1 MQTLWHDVRY
11 GLRMLA
17 KSPGFAAVAI
27 LTLALGTGA
36 TTTIF
41 SVVNAVLLQ
50 PLAFPEPNRLVSAV
64 GIDTRNNEHGRA
76 LSYPDF
82 ADLRKQSRT
91 LESLAAF
98 TDADFTL
105 TGAGEPLHVA
115 GEMVSADLFT
125 VLRAT
130 PELGR
135 ALLQPK
141 TRPKRAW

>member
-1 MQTLWHDVRY
+1 
-11 GLRMLA
+11 MLA

-27 LTLALGTGA
+27 LTLALGTGG

-50 PLAFPEPNRLVSAV
+50 PLPFPEPNRLVSAV

-82 ADLRKQSRT
+82 ADLRKQSRS

-105 TGAGEPLHVA
+105 TGVGEPLHVA
-115 GEMVSADLFT
+115 GEIVSADLFT
-125 VLRAT
+125 ALRAT
-130 PELGR
+130 PE
-135 ALLQPK
+135 
-141 TRPKRAW
+141 